1 MMLIHPHADW
11 RNRWTQVLNDMPG
24 CELVAAVSNFREANP
39 RLGAGDYDVVWIA
52 QSENDEMEAAAAHFP
67 VRVVITEGNLPEKS
81 KKDSTRRRICS
92 YYPECRVCR
101 NFSVTANHSG
111 IPASIHF
118 NLSASQPFYLC
129 KIGV

>member
-1 MMLIHPHADW
+1 MLQMMLIHPHADW

-67 VRVVITEGNLPEKS
+67 VRVVITEGNLPENLKRFHPPAYLLILPRVPS
-81 KKDSTRRRICS
+81 LPKFFS
-92 YYPECRVCR
+92 YCKPFGHTCI
-101 NFSVTANHSG
+101 NTLQLIGFPT
-111 IPASIHF
+111 I
-118 NLSASQPFYLC
+118 LSL
-129 KIGV
+129 